1 MCFLFQGSAR
11 SGSSSKVGKLDVTTA
26 VYQELGITLPGAGAG
41 FDFCGAAAVG
51 TTVYFVPGVCT
62 SPPRHPHM
70 PCSAAIPYC
79 VYSLTLRHRYMAR
92 HTGHLVL
99 SHLHPP
105 LYHKEEAYLY
115 TPCGCLPT
123 RFLRHTSVRP
133 LSFARATCSPAA
145 GKWVWSWPC
154 QMRIHTTHAP
164 PRALR
169 SARVKMSVA
178 PEAVNRA

>member
-1 MCFLFQGSAR
+1 MCFLFQGNA
-11 SGSSSKVGKLDVTTA
+11 SKVGKLDVTSA
-26 VYQELGITLPGAGAG
+26 AYQEIDITLPGAANA

-51 TTVYFVPGVCT
+51 TAVYFVPGVCT
-62 SPPRHPHM
+62 SPPRRPHM
-70 PCSAAIPYC
+70 PCSAAIPSC

-99 SHLHPP
+99 SHRHPP
-105 LYHKEEAYLY
+105 LHHKEEAYLR
-115 TPCGCLPT
+115 LVAASPT
-123 RFLRHTSVRP
+123 RFLRHSSVRP

-145 GKWVWSWPC
+145 GKWLWSWPC

-164 PRALR
+164 VRALR